1 MPGVDVGEGQGFVT
15 GWTRSGHGQSG
26 LWHDGLR
33 GNRAGSGRRL
43 AAVLILVLGLALG
56 ACAVPFGPGS
66 DGGSDSSGQTP
77 SDRNQLYLQEQQRQY
92 RQQQFDRVGP
102 SDR

>member
-1 MPGVDVGEGQGFVT
+1 MPGVDAGEGQGFVT
-15 GWTRSGHGQSG
+15 GPTRLGHGQSG
-26 LWHDGLR
+26 LPDDGLR
-33 GNRAGSGRRL
+33 GDRAGSGRRL
-43 AAVLILVLGLALG
+43 VAGLILVLGLALG

-66 DGGSDSSGQTP
+66 DDGSDSSSQTP
-77 SDRNQLYLQEQQRQY
+77 RERNQLYLQEQQRQY